1 MVNYCLEI
9 VLEKLTLKNY
19 CKKFT
24 GGRSVKEDGG
34 ILSDQI
40 AAENGVFYFSMLQ

>member
-1 MVNYCLEI
+1 
-9 VLEKLTLKNY
+9 
-19 CKKFT
+19 
-24 GGRSVKEDGG
+24 VKEDGG